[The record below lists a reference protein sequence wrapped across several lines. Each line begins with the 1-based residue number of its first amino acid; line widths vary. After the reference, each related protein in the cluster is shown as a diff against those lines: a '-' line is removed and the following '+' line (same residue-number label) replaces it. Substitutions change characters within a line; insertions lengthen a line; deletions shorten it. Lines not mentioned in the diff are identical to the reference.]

1 MKKNRLRYL
10 SNLLLI
16 TLLTGVSCN
25 RESLINPTKPVA
37 ENVTTDE
44 IPIDRAKV
52 LYENSRR
59 IDKSSA
65 NARKKNREEAPD
77 WARAKKL
84 KFKGGRKALV
94 VPVFEM
100 SESATLTTM
109 DSVSDKS
116 KLTLAELVTP
126 VQLVLYK
133 NEDGIEVIERMYSK
147 ADPAYQK
154 RKKNKSEDR
163 DYTGMHWFEDNAGNF
178 KRGFV
183 YEDGK
188 LIKTLVPKVKG
199 AKSNLRTACQTTT
212 YNVTITHYSV
222 ACLTG
227 YGCGDPIY
235 MYSETYS
242 FTVSSGDCQSKH
254 DTDYSPYDNGGGD
267 TSGNNTP
274 TNEAQPT
281 EGWAV
286 PEDKITQFLQWVG
299 HLNTKEAA
307 WVKANPTKAPA
318 AWWNQTSAENF
329 SKAKYMC
336 EKDGQMYLD
345 IDGTNQNAFKH
356 AYWNAL
362 NTLSFDSDEAKIIGD
377 NHESE
382 DMANPDTQMDLWN
395 NQLGRKVAET
405 CGCDGSALRQ
415 KVLEAIQQGLG
426 KRRRL
431 GTNPTPLEQ
440 LTPTNSATNF
450 CNDH

>member
-1 MKKNRLRYL
+1 MKKNPLRYL
-10 SNLLLI
+10 SHLLLI
-16 TLLTGVSCN
+16 TLLTGISCN
-25 RESLINPTKPVA
+25 RESLINPPEPVTESVA
-37 ENVTTDE
+37 SDE
-44 IPIDRAKV
+44 ISIDRAKV

-59 IDKSSA
+59 IDKTSV

-77 WARAKKL
+77 WERAKKL

-109 DSVSDKS
+109 DSISDKS

-133 NEDGIEVIERMYSK
+133 DDDEKEVIERMYSK

-163 DYTGMHWFEDNAGNF
+163 DYTGMHWFEDNDGNF

-188 LIKTLVPKVKG
+188 LIKTLLPKANG
-199 AKSNLRTACQTTT
+199 TKSNLRTTCQTTT

-222 ACLTG
+222 TCMTG

-235 MYSETYS
+235 MYSESYS
-242 FTVSSGDCQSKH
+242 FSVSSGDCQSKH
-254 DTDYSPYDNGGGD
+254 DTDYSPYDNGGG
-267 TSGNNTP
+267 TSDNSTT
-274 TNEAQPT
+274 TNEEQPT
-281 EGWAV
+281 EGWTV
-286 PEDKITQFLQWVG
+286 PEDKIAQFLQWIG
-299 HLNTKEAA
+299 RLNDKETA

-336 EKDGQMYLD
+336 EKDGQTYLD

-362 NTLSFDSDEAKIIGD
+362 NTRSFDSSEAKIIGD
-377 NHESE
+377 NHESQ
-382 DMANPDTQMDLWN
+382 DMNSLDAKMDLWN
-395 NQLGRKVAET
+395 NDLGRKVAET
-405 CGCDGSALRQ
+405 CGCSGSALRQ
-415 KVLEAIQQGLG
+415 KVLEAIYNKQG
-426 KRRRL
+426 KRL
-431 GTNPTPLEQ
+431 SIGTSGVKKESLIQTS
-440 LTPTNSATNF
+440 SATSF
-450 CNDH
+450 CNDN